1 MHQPS
6 ILESFGNAR
15 ERAKAAIAAIKAGEG
30 VLIVDDEDRENE
42 GDLIYAAETITP
54 KQMALLIRECSGIVC
69 LCLTDEMADALELE
83 PMVKNNT
90 NKNHTA
96 FTVTIE
102 AAEGVTTGVSASDR
116 VTTIRAAIA
125 PNAKPS
131 DLNRPGHIFPLR
143 ARPGGVLE
151 RRGHTEV
158 TCDLCR
164 LAGLT
169 PAGVLCELTNED
181 GTMARL
187 PQIADFA
194 RKHGMPLATVEDI
207 AQYRM
212 EQEGE
217 QARFKRL
224 PIHESPMLN
233 APGFFHP
240 SCEEMKSARGRRVLQ
255 KSPSSRHKQTF
266 SFLTSSCLSHR
277 PARRA

>member
-6 ILESFGNAR
+6 ILETFGNAR
-15 ERAKAAIAAIKAGEG
+15 ERAEAAIAAIKAGQG

-54 KQMALLIRECSGIVC
+54 QQMALLIRECSGIVC
-69 LCLTDEMADALELE
+69 LCLTDEKADALQLE

-90 NKNHTA
+90 NKNGTA

-102 AAEGVTTGVSASDR
+102 AAKGVTTGVSASDR

-125 PNAKPS
+125 PDAKPE

-143 ARPGGVLE
+143 ARHGGVLE

-158 TCDLCR
+158 TCDLAR

-187 PQIADFA
+187 PQVAEFA
-194 RKHGMPLATVEDI
+194 RKHAMALATVEDI
-207 AQYRM
+207 AQYRIETGM
-212 EQEGE
+212 
-217 QARFKRL
+217 
-224 PIHESPMLN
+224 
-233 APGFFHP
+233 
-240 SCEEMKSARGRRVLQ
+240 
-255 KSPSSRHKQTF
+255 
-266 SFLTSSCLSHR
+266 
-277 PARRA
+277 

>member
-54 KQMALLIRECSGIVC
+54 RQMALLIRECSGIVC

-125 PNAKPS
+125 PGAKPS

-187 PQIADFA
+187 PQVADFA

-212 EQEGE
+212 EVDG
-217 QARFKRL
+217 
-224 PIHESPMLN
+224 
-233 APGFFHP
+233 
-240 SCEEMKSARGRRVLQ
+240 
-255 KSPSSRHKQTF
+255 
-266 SFLTSSCLSHR
+266 
-277 PARRA
+277 

>member
-6 ILESFGNAR
+6 ILDSFGSAR
-15 ERAKAAIAAIKAGEG
+15 ERAEAAIAAIKAGQG

-54 KQMALLIRECSGIVC
+54 QQMALLIRECSGIVC
-69 LCLTDEMADALELE
+69 LCLTDEKADALQLD

-90 NKNHTA
+90 NKNGTA

-102 AAEGVTTGVSASDR
+102 AARGVTTGVSAADR
-116 VTTIRAAIA
+116 VTTIRAAVA
-125 PNAKPS
+125 PGAKPE

-158 TCDLCR
+158 TCDLAR
-164 LAGLT
+164 LAGLA

-187 PQIADFA
+187 PEVAAFA

-212 EQEGE
+212 ETG
-217 QARFKRL
+217 K
-224 PIHESPMLN
+224 
-233 APGFFHP
+233 
-240 SCEEMKSARGRRVLQ
+240 
-255 KSPSSRHKQTF
+255 
-266 SFLTSSCLSHR
+266 
-277 PARRA
+277 

>member
-6 ILESFGNAR
+6 ILETFGTAR
-15 ERAKAAIAAIKAGEG
+15 ERAEAAIAAIRAGQG

-42 GDLIYAAETITP
+42 GDLIYAAETVTP
-54 KQMALLIRECSGIVC
+54 QQMALLIRECSGIVC
-69 LCLTDEMADALELE
+69 LCLTDEKADSLQLD
-83 PMVKNNT
+83 PMVKDNT
-90 NKNHTA
+90 NKNGTA

-102 AAEGVTTGVSASDR
+102 AAKGVTTGVSASDR

-125 PNAKPS
+125 PGAKPE

-158 TCDLCR
+158 TCDLAR
-164 LAGLT
+164 LAGLA

-187 PQIADFA
+187 PEVAAFA

-212 EQEGE
+212 ETG
-217 QARFKRL
+217 K
-224 PIHESPMLN
+224 
-233 APGFFHP
+233 
-240 SCEEMKSARGRRVLQ
+240 
-255 KSPSSRHKQTF
+255 
-266 SFLTSSCLSHR
+266 
-277 PARRA
+277 

>member
-6 ILESFGNAR
+6 LLDSFGSAR
-15 ERAKAAIAAIKAGEG
+15 ERAEAAIAAIKAGQG

-54 KQMALLIRECSGIVC
+54 QQMALLIRECSGIVC
-69 LCLTDEMADALELE
+69 LCLTDEKADALQLE

-90 NKNHTA
+90 NKNGTA

-102 AAEGVTTGVSASDR
+102 AARGVTTGVSAADR
-116 VTTIRAAIA
+116 VTTIRAAVA
-125 PNAKPS
+125 PDAKPE

-158 TCDLCR
+158 TCDLAR
-164 LAGLT
+164 LAGLA

-187 PQIADFA
+187 PEVAAFA

-212 EQEGE
+212 ETG
-217 QARFKRL
+217 K
-224 PIHESPMLN
+224 
-233 APGFFHP
+233 
-240 SCEEMKSARGRRVLQ
+240 
-255 KSPSSRHKQTF
+255 
-266 SFLTSSCLSHR
+266 
-277 PARRA
+277 

>member
-6 ILESFGNAR
+6 ILDSFGSAR
-15 ERAKAAIAAIKAGEG
+15 ERAEAAIAAIKAGQG

-54 KQMALLIRECSGIVC
+54 QQMALLIRECSGIVC
-69 LCLTDEMADALELE
+69 LCLTDEKADALQLE

-90 NKNHTA
+90 NKNGTA

-102 AAEGVTTGVSASDR
+102 AARGVTTGVSASDR
-116 VTTIRAAIA
+116 VTTIRAAVA
-125 PNAKPS
+125 PDAKPE

-158 TCDLCR
+158 TCDLAR

-187 PQIADFA
+187 PEVAAFA

-207 AQYRM
+207 VKYRM
-212 EQEGE
+212 EEG
-217 QARFKRL
+217 K
-224 PIHESPMLN
+224 
-233 APGFFHP
+233 
-240 SCEEMKSARGRRVLQ
+240 
-255 KSPSSRHKQTF
+255 
-266 SFLTSSCLSHR
+266 
-277 PARRA
+277 